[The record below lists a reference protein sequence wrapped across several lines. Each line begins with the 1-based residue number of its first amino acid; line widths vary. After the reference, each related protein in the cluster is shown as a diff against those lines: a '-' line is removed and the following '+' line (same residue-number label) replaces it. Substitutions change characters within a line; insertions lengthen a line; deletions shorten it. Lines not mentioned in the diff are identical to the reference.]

1 MDIIQST
8 RISSTSAANS
18 PLSSTY
24 AVSNIA
30 NDQVGKPF
38 ISSATSETISVSA
51 DAGARAIFLF
61 GLMADTALI
70 ECATTGA
77 TGTSLELNVSQYSS
91 IDQLQIGTSNL
102 IPPEYIQVSS
112 APYSGTILTSP
123 LTSDTQTTDSTTGAP
138 DTLILA
144 ANLTIGDGQTDSQ
157 QVVIGLDSDPT
168 VQYNDS
174 GDALAAATVEVK
186 LTTSTDRKDS
196 AVAGDNIGYYQ
207 QDSGATGRFA
217 KDSSSASS
225 SSFVNVNNHGN
236 VRIGSHVTIGGTSYQ
251 IIKIV
256 GDGTAS
262 GGITLSGSPSSATVT
277 SLLNPIKLGLFRM
290 GTRLNVANPQIGLQ
304 KSFADFSFKRAL
316 GNGGYTQIQRN
327 VATIYTITANLTRAQ
342 CDTIVDHFRAYRSKP
357 FPVLV
362 MDGMPDA
369 QNERTKYSGFFY
381 MPEAP
386 SISFIDK
393 RVDRQNINF
402 RLREIT

>member
-38 ISSATSETISVSA
+38 ISSAISETISVSA
-51 DAGARAIFLF
+51 DSGARAIFLF

-112 APYSGTILTSP
+112 APYSGTVLTSP

-138 DTLILA
+138 DTLELA

-168 VQYNDS
+168 VQYNDT

-225 SSFVNVNNHGN
+225 SSFVNVNNHGS

-251 IIKIV
+251 ITKIV

-290 GTRLNVANPQIGLQ
+290 GTRLNVGNPQIGLQ

-327 VATIYTITANLTRAQ
+327 VTTIYTIAANLTRAQ
-342 CDTIVDHFRAYRSKP
+342 CDSLVDHFRAYRSKP

>member
-8 RISSTSAANS
+8 RISSTSSANS

-24 AVSNIA
+24 AVSNVA

-70 ECATTGA
+70 ECATGTA
-77 TGTSLELNVSQYSS
+77 TATSLELNTTQYSS

-112 APYSGTILTSP
+112 TPYSGTVLTSP
-123 LTSDTQTTDSTTGAP
+123 ISSDTQTTETTVGAP
-138 DTLILA
+138 NTLELA

-196 AVAGDNIGYYQ
+196 AVAGDNIGYWS
-207 QDSGATGRFA
+207 QDSGSTGRFA

-251 IIKIV
+251 ITKII

-290 GTRLNVANPQIGLQ
+290 GTRLNVGNPQIGLQ

-342 CDTIVDHFRAYRSKP
+342 CDSIVDHFRAYRSKP

>member
-8 RISSTSAANS
+8 RISSTSSANS

-77 TGTSLELNVSQYSS
+77 VGTSLELNVSQYSS

-112 APYSGTILTSP
+112 SPYSGTVLTSP

-138 DTLILA
+138 DTLELA

-157 QVVIGLDSDPT
+157 QVVIGLDLDPT

-186 LTTSTDRKDS
+186 LTTST
-196 AVAGDNIGYYQ
+196 
-207 QDSGATGRFA
+207 
-217 KDSSSASS
+217 
-225 SSFVNVNNHGN
+225 
-236 VRIGSHVTIGGTSYQ
+236 
-251 IIKIV
+251 
-256 GDGTAS
+256 
-262 GGITLSGSPSSATVT
+262 
-277 SLLNPIKLGLFRM
+277 
-290 GTRLNVANPQIGLQ
+290 
-304 KSFADFSFKRAL
+304 
-316 GNGGYTQIQRN
+316 
-327 VATIYTITANLTRAQ
+327 
-342 CDTIVDHFRAYRSKP
+342 TIVTGKQFD
-357 FPVLV
+357 
-362 MDGMPDA
+362 
-369 QNERTKYSGFFY
+369 
-381 MPEAP
+381 
-386 SISFIDK
+386 
-393 RVDRQNINF
+393 
-402 RLREIT
+402 RLRL

>member
-38 ISSATSETISVSA
+38 ISSATSETISISA

-61 GLMADTALI
+61 GLMADSAVI

-77 TGTSLELNVSQYSS
+77 VGTSLVLNTTQYSS

-112 APYSGTILTSP
+112 APYSGTVLTSP

-138 DTLILA
+138 DTLELA

-186 LTTSTDRKDS
+186 LTTSTDRKDL

-225 SSFVNVNNHGN
+225 SSFVNVNNHGG

-251 IIKIV
+251 ITKIV

-290 GTRLNVANPQIGLQ
+290 GTRLNVGNPQIGLQ

-342 CDTIVDHFRAYRSKP
+342 CDSIVDHFRAYRSKP